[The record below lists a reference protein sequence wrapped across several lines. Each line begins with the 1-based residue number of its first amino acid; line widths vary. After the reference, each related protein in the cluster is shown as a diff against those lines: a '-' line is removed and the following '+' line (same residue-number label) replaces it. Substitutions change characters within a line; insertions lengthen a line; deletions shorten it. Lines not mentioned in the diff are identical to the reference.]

1 MKQKT
6 LQELVNQQVANLNVF
21 YVKLHNYHWY
31 VKGHMFFTLHE
42 KFEEFYNEVTE
53 NMDEV
58 AERLLTIGG
67 KPYATMKEYLEHTTL
82 QEGNSSDTADT
93 MVKNLIADFKQL
105 AKEFGEVMEL
115 AQEQGDEATSDVFLG
130 IKSEYEK
137 HVWMLEAYIG

>member
-1 MKQKT
+1 MKTNT

-82 QEGNSSDTADT
+82 QEGNASDSADT
-93 MVKNLIADFKQL
+93 MVKNLAADFKQL
-105 AKEFGEVMEL
+105 IKEFEAIMEA
-115 AQEQGDEATSDVFLG
+115 AQEQGDEGTSDVFLG

-137 HVWMLEAYIG
+137 HVWMLEAFLG

>member
-1 MKQKT
+1 MKTNT

-82 QEGNSSDTADT
+82 QEGNASDSADT
-93 MVKNLIADFKQL
+93 MVKNLATDFKQL
-105 AKEFGEVMEL
+105 IKEFEAIMEA
-115 AQEQGDEATSDVFLG
+115 AQEQGDEGTSDVFLG

-137 HVWMLEAYIG
+137 HVWMLEAFLG

>member
-6 LQELVNQQVANLNVF
+6 LQEIVNQQVANLNVF

-82 QEGNSSDTADT
+82 QEGNSSDAADT